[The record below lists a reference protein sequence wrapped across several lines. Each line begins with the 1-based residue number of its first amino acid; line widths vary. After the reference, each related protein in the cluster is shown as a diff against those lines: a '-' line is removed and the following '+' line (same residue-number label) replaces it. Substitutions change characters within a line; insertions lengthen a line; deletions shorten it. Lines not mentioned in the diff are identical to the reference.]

1 MNDEFSY
8 DRLPYPSKF
17 FVQTFPGRLATQAL
31 LFGMESAAAETS
43 TVLELGCGNGSNLI
57 AQAYLMP
64 QARFTGIDL
73 SKVHID
79 EAKAATAELGLGNVE
94 FHQADVMEMSAA
106 TFGRFDYIVAHG
118 LFSWVPEAVRTRVLE
133 LFRELL
139 NPNGVGYI
147 SYSAFPGAHERQ
159 ITQHA
164 MRFASRGIEDPAE
177 KVERALG
184 FLKFAAEQS
193 SNRGTYGQILVR
205 EFRRHGTRDLAD
217 VFHDDLAELNT
228 PFYFHEFAELLAAN
242 GLQFLAE
249 AELHAMG
256 TADMTPAAR
265 DFISGIDDVI
275 EREQYLDIFR
285 GRAFRQSLVVRSEV
299 NLDRD
304 MKPNVLDRLLVSS
317 SLRPAGSS
325 PDLVGNG
332 RVKFA
337 GNSGQQIEIDLP
349 LAKTALARLS
359 SLWPRAVALKELVG
373 EARERA
379 AGLSDDEAKQQAEA
393 FRQMLFQ
400 IATATDL
407 VELHTFQPSAAA
419 ELLEKPKLSRLARWQ
434 MASARNV
441 ISGFGIDMEIA
452 DPVSRR
458 LLELLDGKRSRSSVL
473 DELGKFIRS
482 SHEIE
487 GKKELLAT
495 LAEWLD
501 ESLAHLARLGMYEG

>member
-1 MNDEFSY
+1 MNTQSAY

-17 FVQTFPGRLATQAL
+17 FVQTFPGRLATQAV
-31 LFGMESAAAETS
+31 LFGMEPAAAETS

-64 QARFTGIDL
+64 NARFTGIDL

-79 EAKAATAELGLGNVE
+79 EAQAAAAELGLGNVE
-94 FHQADVMEMSAA
+94 FHQADVMEMSAE
-106 TFGRFDYIVAHG
+106 TFGRFNYIVAHG

-133 LFRELL
+133 LFRELM
-139 NPNGVGYI
+139 NSNGVGYI
-147 SYSAFPGAHERQ
+147 SYGAFPGAHERQ
-159 ITQHA
+159 IAQHA
-164 MRFASRGIEDPAE
+164 MLYSSRSIDEPAE
-177 KVERALG
+177 KVERALS

-193 SNRGTYGQILVR
+193 SSRGTYGQIFVR
-205 EFRRHGTRDLAD
+205 ELRRHETRDIAD
-217 VFHDDLAELNT
+217 VFHDDLAEQNT

-256 TADMTPAAR
+256 TADLTPAAR
-265 DFISGIDDVI
+265 DFIAEIQDVI

-285 GRAFRQSLVVRSEV
+285 GRAFRQSLVVHAGAEI
-299 NLDRD
+299 DRD

-317 SLRPAGSS
+317 SLRPAGRS
-325 PDLVGNG
+325 PDLAGNG

-337 GNSGQQIEIDLP
+337 GNSGQQIEIDMP
-349 LAKTALARLS
+349 LAKFGLVHLG
-359 SLWPRAVALKELVG
+359 SLWPRAITFTELVA
-373 EARERA
+373 EARERVS
-379 AGLSDDEAKQQAEA
+379 GISDDEVAKQAEA
-393 FRQMLFQ
+393 FRDMLFQ

-407 VELHTFQPSAAA
+407 VELHTFQPSAPT
-419 ELLEKPKLSRLARWQ
+419 ELSEKPRLARLARWQ
-434 MASARNV
+434 MGSARNV
-441 ISGFGIDMEIA
+441 ISGFGVDMEIA

-458 LLELLDGKRSRSSVL
+458 LLELLDGSRTRSAVL

-495 LAEWLD
+495 LPEWLD
-501 ESLAHLARLGMYEG
+501 ESLAHLARLGMFED

>member
-17 FVQTFPGRLATQAL
+17 FVQTFPGRLATQAV
-31 LFGMESAAAETS
+31 LFGMEPAAPEAS

-73 SKVHID
+73 AKVHID
-79 EAKAATAELGLGNVE
+79 DAQAAADELDLRNVE
-94 FHQADVMEMSAA
+94 FRQADIMDMTAEDL
-106 TFGRFDYIVAHG
+106 GRFDYVVAHG
-118 LFSWVPEAVRTRVLE
+118 LLSWVPGEVRNRVLG
-133 LFRELL
+133 LFSQLL

-147 SYSAFPGAHERQ
+147 SYSTFPGAHERQ
-159 ITQHA
+159 ITQQA
-164 MRFASRGIEDPAE
+164 MRFASRGVAEPAE

-193 SNRGTYGQILVR
+193 SNRGTYGQIFVQEL
-205 EFRRHGTRDLAD
+205 RRHDTREPGDI
-217 VFHDDLAELNT
+217 FHDDLAEQNT
-228 PFYFHEFAELLAAN
+228 PFYFHEFAGMLSAH

-256 TADMTPAAR
+256 TADLTPAAR
-265 DFISGIDDVI
+265 DFITEIDDVI

-285 GRAFRQSLVVRSEV
+285 GRAFRRSLVVHAEAEV
-299 NLDRD
+299 NRD
-304 MKPNVLDRLLVSS
+304 LTPDMLDRLLVSS
-317 SLRPAGSS
+317 SLRPAGKS
-325 PDLVGNG
+325 PDLAGNG
-332 RVKFA
+332 RVRFA
-337 GNSGQQIEIDLP
+337 GNSGQSIEIDMP
-349 LAKTALARLS
+349 LAKFGLAHLG
-359 SLWPRAVALKELVG
+359 SLWPRAVAFSELAAA
-373 EARERA
+373 ARKRVS
-379 AGLSDDEAKQQAEA
+379 GISDDEAAKQAEA
-393 FRQMLFQ
+393 FRDMLFQ

-407 VELHTFQPSAAA
+407 VELHTFQPSAST
-419 ELLEKPKLSRLARWQ
+419 ELSERPRLSRLARWQ
-434 MASARNV
+434 MGSARNV
-441 ISGFGIDMEIA
+441 ISGFGVDMEIA

-458 LLELLDGKRSRSSVL
+458 LLELLDGSRKRSAVL

-495 LAEWLD
+495 LPEWLD
-501 ESLAHLARLGMYEG
+501 ESLAHLARLGMLEG

>member
-17 FVQTFPGRLATQAL
+17 FVQTFPGRLATQAV
-31 LFGMESAAAETS
+31 LFGMEPAVPATS
-43 TVLELGCGNGSNLI
+43 RVLELGCGNGSNLI

-64 QARFTGIDL
+64 NARFTGIDL

-79 EAKAATAELGLGNVE
+79 DAIAAAAELGLGNVE
-94 FHQADVMEMSAA
+94 FHQADVMEMSAES
-106 TFGRFDYIVAHG
+106 FGRFDYIVAHG

-147 SYSAFPGAHERQ
+147 SYSAFPGAHERR
-159 ITQHA
+159 ITQLA
-164 MRFASRGIEDPAE
+164 MRFASRGVDDPAE

-205 EFRRHGTRDLAD
+205 EYRRHGTRDLAD

-265 DFISGIDDVI
+265 DFISGIGDVI

-285 GRAFRQSLVVRSEV
+285 GRAFRQSLVVHADAK
-299 NLDRD
+299 LDRE
-304 MKPNVLDRLLVSS
+304 MTPEVLDRLFISS
-317 SLRPAGSS
+317 SLRPAGPS
-325 PDLVGNG
+325 PDLAGDG
-332 RVKFA
+332 RVKFT
-337 GNSGQQIEIDLP
+337 GNSGQGIEIDLP
-349 LAKTALARLS
+349 LAKIALAKLG
-359 SLWPRAVALKELVG
+359 SLWPRAVAFKELVA

-379 AGLSDDEAKQQAEA
+379 AGLSDDEADQQAEA
-393 FRQMLFQ
+393 FRQMLFH

-407 VELHTFQPSAAA
+407 VELHTFQPSASA
-419 ELLEKPKLSRLARWQ
+419 ELSEKPKLSQLARWQ
-434 MASARNV
+434 MGSARNV

-458 LLELLDGKRSRSSVL
+458 LLELLDGSRSRSAVL

-495 LAEWLD
+495 LHEWLD
-501 ESLAHLARLGMYEG
+501 ESLAHLARLGMFEG